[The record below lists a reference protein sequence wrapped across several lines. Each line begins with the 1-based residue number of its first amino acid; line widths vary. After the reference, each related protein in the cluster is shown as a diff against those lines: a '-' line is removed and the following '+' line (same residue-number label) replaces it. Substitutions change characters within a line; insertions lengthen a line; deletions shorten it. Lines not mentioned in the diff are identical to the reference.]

1 MSQFG
6 LVRRIIAAPKTS
18 VRQLGIVVAAVA
30 VAGAIRWFADRGAHG
45 VPFVTFV
52 PVVVLAA
59 VFLEWPYAV
68 IAAIGSIVAVLVVFG
83 ETVRLPVSFENFVLW
98 GAFVFIAGFMI
109 VTGHVLRQT
118 ILELDAQ
125 SAKIRAFNAE
135 LQHRTKNTLQ
145 IVRSLASRAARATDP
160 VEFYNMLA
168 GRLDAM
174 AKANELLGYGDL
186 QSCDVGELVRA
197 AMQPFPGWSVDAAG
211 QTATI
216 AAEPGMQL
224 TMALHELGTNAM
236 KYGALS
242 VDGGKASVSWR
253 LSGDDEIE
261 LVWRETG
268 GPHVT
273 EPTKTGLGSRILSP
287 GGAFRTVDLAY
298 RPEGV
303 VCRLV
308 IALGMGG

>member
-1 MSQFG
+1 MRLVG
-6 LVRRIIAAPKTS
+6 LVRRIIATPMTPA
-18 VRQLGIVVAAVA
+18 RQLGIVLVAVA
-30 VAGAIRWFADRGAHG
+30 VAAAARWFTDRGAHG

-59 VFLEWPYAV
+59 VFLEWPCAVFAAAASLGTAVALFGGYA
-68 IAAIGSIVAVLVVFG
+68 
-83 ETVRLPVSFENFVLW
+83 RLPVSFENLVLL

-118 ILELDAQ
+118 ILELDLQ
-125 SAKIRAFNAE
+125 SARIRAFNAE

-160 VEFYNMLA
+160 VEFYNTLS
-168 GRLDAM
+168 GRLDAI
-174 AKANELLGYGDL
+174 AKANELLRYGDL
-186 QSCDVGELVRA
+186 HSCDLGELVRV

-211 QTATI
+211 QSAMI

-224 TMALHELGTNAM
+224 MMGLHELGTNAM

-242 VDGGKASVSWR
+242 VEGGKVSVTWR
-253 LSGDDEIE
+253 MTGEDEIE

-268 GPHVT
+268 GPPVT
-273 EPTKTGLGSRILSP
+273 APTRTGLGSRILAER
-287 GGAFRTVDLAY
+287 GAFRGVDLGY
-298 RPEGV
+298 RVDGV

-308 IALGMGG
+308 VALSEPS